1 VGSEKTLA
9 AFGFITFI
17 FGLGQI
23 AGPAVAGM
31 LAERTGSFASSFAMA
46 AVFAGLAI
54 ALTALLTRPHHPSG
68 K

>member
-31 LAERTGSFASSFAMA
+31 LAERTGSFASSFWMA
-46 AVFAGLAI
+46 SAAACIAVMLAAAI
-54 ALTALLTRPHHPSG
+54 RKPRLAEHI
-68 K
+68 